1 MKQKRLIVRFVVMG
15 IGWLIAY
22 LYVNMSDQA
31 QVVPPTSEAP
41 PKNVVSLRDA
51 DLVLA
56 EAFENRQS
64 DVQVMGH
71 GTVDRVLPDDNKGSR
86 HQRFILKLD
95 SGQTVMVA
103 HNIDVAVK
111 IDTLGVG
118 DRIEFYGEY
127 EWNQQGG
134 VLHWTHRAS
143 HGNHPGGWLKHDGRR
158 YE

>member
-1 MKQKRLIVRFVVMG
+1 MIFIS
-15 IGWLIAY
+15 IGWLVAY
-22 LYVNMSDQA
+22 LYTNIDDQA
-31 QVVPPTSEAP
+31 QVVPQRSEAP
-41 PKNVVSLRDA
+41 PKNVVSLGDA
-51 DLVLA
+51 DLVLS
-56 EAFENRQS
+56 EAFENHQS

-103 HNIDVAVK
+103 HNIDVAAK
-111 IDTLGVG
+111 IKTLQAG
-118 DRIEFYGEY
+118 DRVVFYAEY
-127 EWNQQGG
+127 EWNAQGG

-143 HGNHPGGWLKHDGRR
+143 HGNHPGGWLKHDGQR